1 MELIHISGN
10 TYYFNTPVSI
20 GAIIEDNSAI
30 LIDTGLDENAIR
42 KVLNLLKDKN
52 ITLKYVINTHSHSD
66 HIGGNAF
73 VESRT
78 KTTFYA
84 SEIESVFI
92 RNPELLSNFIY
103 GATSISELKS
113 KFYYSAPTENV
124 KNIKELK
131 EKFRI
136 VELPG
141 HTFQMIGI
149 ITEDNVFFVADSIFS
164 KQILEKHS
172 LIFHIDTAR
181 FLSTLDFIV
190 QQNADYY
197 LLSHGGLL
205 KNIDAELE
213 ENKKQINILLSIIED
228 HRPDTLENIIS
239 NIMKE
244 SNIST
249 IDQYFLNRVPVMA
262 AIKYLADQ
270 KRINLNIE
278 ERRVTVR

>member
-1 MELIHISGN
+1 MDIIHISGN

-30 LIDTGLDENAIR
+30 LIDTGLDENAVR
-42 KVLNLLKDKN
+42 KVLNWLKEKDIK
-52 ITLKYVINTHSHSD
+52 LKYVINTHSHSD

-73 VESRT
+73 VEART

-84 SEIESVFI
+84 SEIEAAFI
-92 RNPELLSNFIY
+92 RNPELLPDFIY
-103 GATSISELKS
+103 GASSISELKS

-124 KNIKELK
+124 RNIKELK

-149 ITEDNVFFVADSIFS
+149 ITEDNVFFVADSVFS
-164 KQILEKHS
+164 KQILGKHS

-181 FLSTLDFIV
+181 FLSTLEFLA
-190 QQNADYY
+190 QQNADFH
-197 LLSHGGLL
+197 LLSHGGVL
-205 KNIDAELE
+205 KKIDAELE

-228 HRPDTLENIIS
+228 HKPDNLENLIS
-239 NIMKE
+239 KIME
-244 SNIST
+244 ENDIST

-262 AIKYLADQ
+262 AIKYL
-270 KRINLNIE
+270 KELNRINVIIE
-278 ERRVTVR
+278 EGKLTVK

>member
-1 MELIHISGN
+1 MDLIHISGN

-30 LIDTGLDENAIR
+30 LIDTGLDENAVR

-84 SEIESVFI
+84 SEIEAVFI
-92 RNPELLSNFIY
+92 RNPELLSDFIY

-136 VELPG
+136 VE
-141 HTFQMIGI
+141 
-149 ITEDNVFFVADSIFS
+149 
-164 KQILEKHS
+164 
-172 LIFHIDTAR
+172 
-181 FLSTLDFIV
+181 
-190 QQNADYY
+190 
-197 LLSHGGLL
+197 LSHGGLL

-278 ERRVTVR
+278 ERRLIVR

>member
-1 MELIHISGN
+1 MDLIHISGN

-30 LIDTGLDENAIR
+30 LIDTGLDENAVR
-42 KVLNLLKDKN
+42 KVLNMLKEKN
-52 ITLKYVINTHSHSD
+52 ISLKYVINTHSHSD

-84 SEIESVFI
+84 SEVEAAFI
-92 RNPELLSNFIY
+92 KNPELLSNFIY
-103 GATSISELKS
+103 GASSISELKS

-172 LIFHIDTAR
+172 LIFHIDTAK
-181 FLSTLDFIV
+181 FLSTLEFIV
-190 QQNADYY
+190 QQNADFH

-205 KNIDAELE
+205 KNIGVEED
-213 ENKKQINILLSIIED
+213 ENKKQIEHLLAIIEQ
-228 HRPDTLENIIS
+228 HKPDTLDNHIS
-239 NIMKE
+239 KIMKE
-244 SNIST
+244 NNILT
-249 IDQYFLNRVPVMA
+249 IDQYFLNRIPVMA
-262 AIKYLADQ
+262 AIKYLNDQ
-270 KRINLNIE
+270 KRIRLSIE
-278 ERRVTVR
+278 DGKLFLK